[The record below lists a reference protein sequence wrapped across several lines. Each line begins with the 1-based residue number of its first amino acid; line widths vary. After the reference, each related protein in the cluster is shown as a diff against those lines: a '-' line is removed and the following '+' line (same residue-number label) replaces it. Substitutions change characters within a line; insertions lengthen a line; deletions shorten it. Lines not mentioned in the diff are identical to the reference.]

1 MPAVGGVAR
10 RATTINQEKKKN
22 PYTLVLD
29 AGDSLVGDQDPAL
42 KTQGK
47 SSVEAMNRL
56 GYDAMALG
64 PGDLA
69 LGLATLRAR
78 MAEAK
83 FPMLSANAVVT
94 GTADLVAK
102 PYAVREFAGHRVAVV
117 GLSGGNGTTEI
128 GVRDPLAAAQ
138 KIVPEAR
145 KEADIVILL
154 SHAGQMIDQQIAD
167 QVPGIAAI
175 VSGGEG
181 AAADGLGERRD
192 RRAGLPRRPGDG
204 RARRPDAR
212 RRQAE
217 LRRRRKAQVAE
228 VAAVP
233 LEPRHRRR
241 SDDGRVGAT
250 EQIKP

>member
-10 RATTINQEKKKN
+10 RATTINQERKKN

-29 AGDSLVGDQDPAL
+29 TGDSLVGDQDPAL

-64 PGDLA
+64 PADLA
-69 LGLATLRAR
+69 LGVAALRAR

-94 GTADLVAK
+94 GTEELVAK
-102 PYAVREFAGHRVAVV
+102 PYAVREIAGHRVAVV
-117 GLSGGNGTTEI
+117 GLSGGNGTAEI

-175 VSGGEG
+175 VSGGNG
-181 AAADGLGERRD
+181 ARAGRVGKRD
-192 RRAGLPRRPGDG
+192 DPHPGLPRRPGVFGARGAHDG
-204 RARRPDAR
+204 
-212 RRQAE
+212 RRQAQ
-217 LRRRRKAQVAE
+217 LRCRRTTESAE
-228 VAAVP
+228 VAASAP
-233 LEPRHRRR
+233 EPQHRR
-241 SDDGRVGAT
+241 
-250 EQIKP
+250 

>member
-10 RATTINQEKKKN
+10 RATLINQEKKRN

-47 SSVEAMNRL
+47 SSVDVMNRL
-56 GYDAMALG
+56 GYDALALG
-64 PGDLA
+64 PADLA
-69 LGLATLRAR
+69 LGLDALRAR
-78 MAEAK
+78 MAEAE

-94 GTADLVAK
+94 GTDELVTQ
-102 PYAVREFAGHRVAVV
+102 PFTVREFAGHRIAII
-117 GLSGGNGTTEI
+117 GLSGENGTAEI
-128 GVRDPLAAAQ
+128 AVSDPLAAAL

-145 KEADIVILL
+145 READIVILL

-181 AAADGLGERRD
+181 ARQKAWESAVTGVPVYHADQAMTGHAGRMLGLGKLNFD
-192 RRAGLPRRPGDG
+192 TDGKLKSQKWQQIPLNPGIADD
-204 RARRPDAR
+204 PTM
-212 RRQAE
+212 
-217 LRRRRKAQVAE
+217 
-228 VAAVP
+228 AAWVQ
-233 LEPRHRRR
+233 
-241 SDDGRVGAT
+241 
-250 EQIKP
+250 EQIKQ

>member
-10 RATTINQEKKKN
+10 RATQINQERKKN

-29 AGDSLVGDQDPAL
+29 AGDSLSGDQDPAL

-69 LGLATLRAR
+69 LGLVALRAR
-78 MAEAK
+78 MGDAK
-83 FPMLSANAVVT
+83 FPMLSANAVIT
-94 GTADLVAK
+94 GTDELVSQ
-102 PYAVREFAGHRVAVV
+102 PYIVRELAGHRIALV
-117 GLSGGNGTTEI
+117 GLSGGNGTAEI
-128 GVRDPLAAAQ
+128 DVRDPLAAAL

-145 KEADIVILL
+145 KQADIVILL

-167 QVPGIAAI
+167 QAPGIAAI

-181 AAADGLGERRD
+181 ARQKAWESAATGVPVYHADQALPGHAGRLLGLGKLNFD
-192 RRAGLPRRPGDG
+192 TGGKLKSQKWQQIVLNPN
-204 RARRPDAR
+204 
-212 RRQAE
+212 
-217 LRRRRKAQVAE
+217 VA
-228 VAAVP
+228 
-233 LEPRHRRR
+233 
-241 SDDGRVGAT
+241 DDPAMSEWVQ
-250 EQIKP
+250 EQINQ

>member
-10 RATTINQEKKKN
+10 RATTIKQEKKN
-22 PYTLVLD
+22 PYTLILD

-69 LGLATLRAR
+69 LGLAALRAR

-94 GTADLVAK
+94 GTEELVAQ
-102 PYAVREFAGHRVAVV
+102 PYAVRMLAGHRVAVV
-117 GLSGGNGTTEI
+117 GLSGGKGTAEI
-128 GVRDPLAAAQ
+128 RVRDPLAAAQ

-145 KEADIVILL
+145 IEADIVILL

-167 QVPGIAAI
+167 QIPGIAAI
-175 VSGGEG
+175 VSGGDG
-181 AAADGLGERRD
+181 ARQTAWESAVTGAPVFHADQAMPGHAGRMLGVGKLNFDAGGQLTSQEWQQFPLNPGIADDPAMAAWV
-192 RRAGLPRRPGDG
+192 
-204 RARRPDAR
+204 
-212 RRQAE
+212 Q
-217 LRRRRKAQVAE
+217 
-228 VAAVP
+228 
-233 LEPRHRRR
+233 
-241 SDDGRVGAT
+241 
-250 EQIKP
+250 EQK

>member
-10 RATTINQEKKKN
+10 RATTINQEKKRN

-42 KTQGK
+42 KTRGK

-64 PGDLA
+64 SGDLA
-69 LGLATLRAR
+69 LGLAALRAR

-83 FPMLSANAVVT
+83 FAMLSANAVLTGAEELVT
-94 GTADLVAK
+94 Q
-102 PYAVREFAGHRVAVV
+102 PYAVRALAGHRIALV
-117 GLSGGNGTTEI
+117 GLSGGNGTDEI
-128 GVRDPLAAAQ
+128 AVLDPLAAAQ

-154 SHAGQMIDQQIAD
+154 SHAGRMIDHQIAD

-175 VSGGEG
+175 VSGGDG
-181 AAADGLGERRD
+181 ARQTAWESAVTGVPVFHADQAMTGHAGRMLGIGKLNFDAGGKLKSQKWQQYPLNPSIADDPTMAAWVQE
-192 RRAGLPRRPGDG
+192 
-204 RARRPDAR
+204 
-212 RRQAE
+212 QT
-217 LRRRRKAQVAE
+217 
-228 VAAVP
+228 
-233 LEPRHRRR
+233 EP
-241 SDDGRVGAT
+241 
-250 EQIKP
+250 

>member
-10 RATTINQEKKKN
+10 RATIINQEKQKS

-29 AGDSLVGDQDPAL
+29 AGDSLVGDQDPAR

-47 SSVEAMNRL
+47 SSVEVMNRL

-64 PGDLA
+64 PADLA
-69 LGLATLRAR
+69 LGLNTLRAR

-94 GTADLVAK
+94 GTEELVAP
-102 PYAVREFAGHRVAVV
+102 PYTVRELAGHRIALV
-117 GLSGGNGTTEI
+117 GLTGGNGTAKI

-154 SHAGQMIDQQIAD
+154 SHAGQQIDQQMAD

-175 VSGGEG
+175 VSGGDSASQKAWESATTG
-181 AAADGLGERRD
+181 VPVYHADQAMAGHAGRMLGIGRLNFDAGGKLKSQNWQQFPLNPGIADDPTMAAWV
-192 RRAGLPRRPGDG
+192 
-204 RARRPDAR
+204 
-212 RRQAE
+212 Q
-217 LRRRRKAQVAE
+217 
-228 VAAVP
+228 
-233 LEPRHRRR
+233 
-241 SDDGRVGAT
+241 
-250 EQIKP
+250 EQNNR